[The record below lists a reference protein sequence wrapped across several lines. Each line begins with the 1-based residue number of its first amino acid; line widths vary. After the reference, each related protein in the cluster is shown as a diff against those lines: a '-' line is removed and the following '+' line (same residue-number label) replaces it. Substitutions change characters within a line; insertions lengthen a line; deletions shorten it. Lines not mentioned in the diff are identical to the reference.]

1 MSDQLQINIGAD
13 TKGLETGLQK
23 AVSAIDNFDKEVQSS
38 AKDLQKFS
46 QYLPN
51 IAVPPNTFK
60 AAEDGLKG
68 LGSAVNAAGDK
79 LKNLPSTTDKAKIAL
94 GNLGRVASDL
104 PFGFIAIANN
114 LDPLIQSIGQLDA
127 SAKGKLGPTLKALG
141 SALAGPAGIA
151 LAFSALS
158 SAITFAV
165 QKYGT
170 LGNAINA
177 IFGRQDALVKQTQ
190 DAAKSYEK
198 FNQQLRTTEEIQG
211 AAAGSTAGEAAKV
224 QALAKIVQ
232 DQTKTYSERNTA
244 LKELQSINKTY
255 FGDIDLEKGK
265 LDKLTTSVEAYTK
278 ATIQSAITKAF
289 ESEIG
294 ATTVELDKQQ
304 RVLDKLIPKL
314 GAAAAAQNKQSQA
327 LPGLAQAAQQA
338 QVGSAA
344 VEATNAYIEQNKVV
358 QELVTRLKDLNSGI
372 NTSID
377 RYNKI
382 VAPQQAAAEAA
393 RLKAE
398 QDKKEADAVKKK
410 TEAITKENAARAQNL
425 KLLLEQAGKLQTVET
440 DKSFPALSKGILDS
454 LQTPLKTFED
464 ALKTSNG
471 RIGRDFT
478 IIPSESVQKAIDQA
492 TKIKDE
498 FNKTVDSITNAFNA
512 TLGPAIDSV
521 FSAIESGENVIQS
534 IGQAFKRLI
543 SDLIKTTIK
552 AAALAAIISAVTG
565 TPFAANF
572 KLVSGFGGAGGAG
585 GLNIGRAAAPSFG
598 GVGGFGGGLQLAGQ
612 VVFTQRGSDLV
623 GVLNTQNA
631 RINRVG

>member
-1 MSDQLQINIGAD
+1 MSDQLQINVGAD
-13 TKGLETGLQK
+13 TKGLETGLQRAAAELSK
-23 AVSAIDNFDKEVQSS
+23 FDTEVQDTV
-38 AKDLQKFS
+38 KNLKPFG
-46 QYLPN
+46 YTIEG
-51 IAVPPNTFK
+51 IAT
-60 AAEDGLKG
+60 AAQGLGPVALKPATDGLKG
-68 LGSAVNAAGDK
+68 LGDKAGETTDK
-79 LKNLPSTTDKAKIAL
+79 LKKLPSQSNQATFAL
-94 GNLGRVASDL
+94 ANLGRVASDA

-114 LDPLIQSIGQLDA
+114 IEPLVQSLQSLGKTSGGIG
-127 SAKGKLGPTLKALG
+127 GTLKALG
-141 SALAGPAGIA
+141 ASLIGPGG
-151 LAFSALS
+151 LLLGFSLVS
-158 SAITFAV
+158 SAITVAV
-165 QKYGT
+165 QKYGS

-177 IFGRQDALVKQTQ
+177 IFGRQDALVKQTA

-198 FNQQLRTTEEIQG
+198 FNQQLKESSDIQASASGSAQGEI
-211 AAAGSTAGEAAKV
+211 SRV
-224 QALAKIVQ
+224 NALAAIVQ
-232 DQTKTYSERNTA
+232 DQTKSYNERNQA
-244 LKELQSINKTY
+244 LKDLQSISKTY
-255 FGDIDLEKGK
+255 FGNIDIEKGK
-265 LDKLTTSVEAYTK
+265 LGELTTAVANYTQ
-278 ATIQSAITKAF
+278 ATIQSAITKGF

-294 ATTVELDKQQ
+294 AVNVELNKQVNLLAKLKERLDDARRAPQ
-304 RVLDKLIPKL
+304 RIV
-314 GAAAAAQNKQSQA
+314 GAAATVDTRDIIAAEQA
-327 LPGLAQAAQQA
+327 FNAQA
-338 QVGSAA
+338 
-344 VEATNAYIEQNKVV
+344 KVV
-358 QELVTRLKDLNSGI
+358 KDLESRTKELNTAIGESI
-372 NTSID
+372 N
-377 RYNKI
+377 RYNSI
-382 VAPQQAAAEAA
+382 VAPVTAANDATAKQAAT
-393 RLKAE
+393 
-398 QDKKEADAVKKK
+398 DKVATKEISAK
-410 TEAITKENAARAQNL
+410 TAAITKENAARAQNL

-440 DKSFPALSKGILDS
+440 DKTFPALSKGILDS

-478 IIPSESVQKAIDQA
+478 IIPAESVQAAIDQA

-598 GVGGFGGGLQLAGQ
+598 GVSGFGGGLQLAGQ

>member
-23 AVSAIDNFDKEVQSS
+23 AVSAIDNFDKEVQNS

-68 LGSAVNAAGDK
+68 LGSAVNDTGNK
-79 LKNLPSTTDKAKIAL
+79 LKGLPSQSGQATLAL
-94 GNLGRVASDL
+94 SNLGRVASDA

-114 LDPLIQSIGQLDA
+114 IEPLIQSLQGLGRTSGGIG
-127 SAKGKLGPTLKALG
+127 GTLKALG
-141 SALAGPAGIA
+141 ASLIGPGG
-151 LAFSALS
+151 LLLGFSLVS
-158 SAITFAV
+158 SAITVAV
-165 QKYGT
+165 QKYGS

-177 IFGRQDALVKQTQ
+177 IFGRQDALVKQTA

-198 FNQQLRTTEEIQG
+198 FNQQLKTSADIQG

-294 ATTVELDKQQ
+294 ATTVELDRQQ
-304 RVLDKLIPKL
+304 RVLDKLRPAYEETS
-314 GAAAAAQNKQSQA
+314 AAIRGTSKA
-327 LPGLAQAAQQA
+327 LPGLAQAQEQFTL
-338 QVGSAA
+338 GNAA
-344 VEATNAYIEQNKVV
+344 VTAGKAFKEQETAVNAL
-358 QELVTRLKDLNSGI
+358 QERIKELNSGI
-372 NTSID
+372 NSSVEA
-377 RYNKI
+377 YNKLLAEQK
-382 VAPQQAAAEAA
+382 VANDATAKQAAT
-393 RLKAE
+393 
-398 QDKKEADAVKKK
+398 DKVATKEISAK
-410 TEAITKENAARAQNL
+410 TAAITKENAARAERL
-425 KLLLEQAGKLQTVET
+425 KLLLAEAGQIQTVDT
-440 DKSFPALSKGILDS
+440 NASFPALSKAILDS
-454 LQTPLKTFED
+454 F
-464 ALKTSNG
+464 KTSSSDFTEAIKTAAG
-471 RIGRDFT
+471 RLGRDFT
-478 IIPSESVQKAIDQA
+478 IIPPESIQAAIDNVNRLKLAGLQA
-492 TKIKDE
+492 GE
-498 FNKTVDSITNAFNA
+498 AFA
-512 TLGPAIDSV
+512 AFVSPAIDSV
-521 FSAIESGENVIQS
+521 FNAIENGESVIKALGRS
-534 IGQAFKRLI
+534 IKQLVV
-543 SDLIKTTIK
+543 DLIKATLK
-552 AAALAAIISAVTG
+552 AAAFALVISAASGG
-565 TPFAANF
+565 TISFGTAFRGA
-572 KLVSGFGGAGGAG
+572 LQFGGTGGGG

-598 GVGGFGGGLQLAGQ
+598 GVAGFGGGLQLAGQ

>member
-68 LGSAVNAAGDK
+68 LGSAVNETGNK
-79 LKNLPSTTDKAKIAL
+79 LKGLPSSSGQATLAL
-94 GNLGRVASDL
+94 SNLGRVASDA

-114 LDPLIQSIGQLDA
+114 IEPLVQSLQSLGKTSGGIG
-127 SAKGKLGPTLKALG
+127 GTLKALG
-141 SALAGPAGIA
+141 ASLIGPGG
-151 LAFSALS
+151 LLLGFSLVS
-158 SAITFAV
+158 SAITVAV
-165 QKYGT
+165 QKYGS

-177 IFGRQDALVKQTQ
+177 IFGRQDALVKQTA

-198 FNQQLRTTEEIQG
+198 FNQQLKESSDIQASASGSAQGEI
-211 AAAGSTAGEAAKV
+211 SRV
-224 QALAKIVQ
+224 NALAAIVQ
-232 DQTKTYSERNTA
+232 DQTKSYNERNQA
-244 LKELQSINKTY
+244 LKDLQSISKTY
-255 FGDIDLEKGK
+255 FGNIDIEKGK
-265 LDKLTTSVEAYTK
+265 LGELTTAVANYTQ
-278 ATIQSAITKAF
+278 ATIQSAITKGF

-294 ATTVELDKQQ
+294 AVNVELNKQVNLLAKLKERLDDARRAPQ
-304 RVLDKLIPKL
+304 RIV
-314 GAAAAAQNKQSQA
+314 GAAATVDTRDIIAAEQA
-327 LPGLAQAAQQA
+327 FNAQA
-338 QVGSAA
+338 
-344 VEATNAYIEQNKVV
+344 KVV
-358 QELVTRLKDLNSGI
+358 KDLEARTKELNTAIGESI
-372 NTSID
+372 N
-377 RYNKI
+377 RYNSI
-382 VAPQQAAAEAA
+382 VAPVTAANEATAKQAAT
-393 RLKAE
+393 
-398 QDKKEADAVKKK
+398 DKVATKEISAK
-410 TEAITKENAARAQNL
+410 TAAITKENAARAERL
-425 KLLLEQAGKLQTVET
+425 KLLLAEAGQIQTVET

-471 RIGRDFT
+471 RLGRDFT
-478 IIPSESVQKAIDQA
+478 IIPSESIQVAIDQA

-565 TPFAANF
+565 TPFAGNF

-598 GVGGFGGGLQLAGQ
+598 GVAGFGGGLQLAGQ